1 MNTSQKY
8 IFITYLFIIDPDEF
22 ANLTK
27 LYSKRGVNHPKT
39 KGI

>member
-1 MNTSQKY
+1 MNTRIPKVY
-8 IFITYLFIIDPDEF
+8 IYYLFIIDPDEF